1 MSPHL
6 WVNLL
11 LFKQSKMQTTKVF
24 KPLLALVFII
34 GFSIMSK
41 GQQILVDKVICR
53 VGSENILLSD
63 VEEEYSYMKKSDP
76 TVSESVKCEI
86 LDNIISQK
94 IIIYQAKLDSV
105 IVEDAAVN
113 TELDARFDRILM
125 QMNGDEKFFEEYY
138 GATVA
143 EMKERY
149 RDDQRQQMLAQMM
162 QRNLINEVEITPKE
176 VMDFYNGIPR
186 DSLPFLNA
194 EVELAEL
201 VLKPVVNQKSRTEAL
216 TLIQDLYKR
225 VIEGGEDFSELATK
239 YSEDVE
245 SAKRGGDLG
254 FARRGTFVPE
264 FESTAFALKQ
274 GEISEI
280 IETEFGFHFLKLD
293 ERRGNLVHLR
303 HVLISPEITTDDQ
316 ELAKIKLDSIRSLVL
331 NDSLDFTIAVKR
343 FGDKSIPTFN
353 NGGKLRN
360 PSTGNSFFETKDLDY
375 DTYFAIEELEVGGIT
390 PVMEIKDQRGNTLYR
405 VIQLQSKSKPHR
417 VSIETDYDKI
427 ASYAKETKKAKYFA
441 EWMDEHKKE
450 IFVKVDPIVI
460 GCPNLDQYLR

>member
-1 MSPHL
+1 MKYILLCLNALFLLSWSPMA
-6 WVNLL
+6 
-11 LFKQSKMQTTKVF
+11 S
-24 KPLLALVFII
+24 
-34 GFSIMSK
+34 
-41 GQQILVDKVICR
+41 GQMLVDKVICR

-63 VEEEYSYMKKSDP
+63 IEEEFSYMKKSDP
-76 TVSESVKCEI
+76 TIDESAKCQI
-86 LDNIISQK
+86 LDNIIAQK

-105 IVEDAAVN
+105 VVSDDQVN
-113 TELDARFDRILM
+113 LELDTRFERILM

-143 EMKERY
+143 EMKDRY

-162 QRNLINEVEITPKE
+162 QRTLIDEVDITPQE
-176 VMDFYNGIPR
+176 VIDFYNSIPR

-201 VLKPVVNQKSRTEAL
+201 ILKPSVNQQSRDEAL
-216 TLIQDLYKR
+216 KLIQDIYER
-225 VIEGGEDFSELATK
+225 VTKGGEDFAELATK
-239 YSEDVE
+239 YSVDPE

-264 FESTAFALKQ
+264 FESTAFSLKPN
-274 GEISEI
+274 EISEI
-280 IETEFGFHFLKLD
+280 IETDFGFHILKLD
-293 ERRGNLVHLR
+293 ERRGNLVHVR
-303 HVLISPEITTDDQ
+303 HILISPKITTGDE

-331 NDSLDFTIAVKR
+331 ADSISFTNAVKR
-343 FGDKSIPTFN
+343 YGEKQVPSYN

-375 DTYFAIEELEVGGIT
+375 DTYFAIEDLEVGGIT
-390 PVMEIKDQRGNTLYR
+390 PVMEIKDMRGNNMYR

-427 ASYAKETKKAKYFA
+427 ANYAKETKKANYFA
-441 EWMDEHKKE
+441 DWMEEHKKE
-450 IFVKVDPIVI
+450 IFVKIDPIII
-460 GCPNLDQYLR
+460 GCPNLDQYTR